1 MFIDIKLSSKIF
13 SSSTDFIPDKFGAIS
28 EITRSNLPLKGFI
41 IFMSSIFLI
50 SSFIK
55 VTPVIGSISSK
66 SIANIFVLGCIREI
80 YCDQPPG
87 ADPKSKTF
95 L

>member
-1 MFIDIKLSSKIF
+1 
-13 SSSTDFIPDKFGAIS
+13 
-28 EITRSNLPLKGFI
+28 
-41 IFMSSIFLI
+41 MSSIFPI

-55 VTPVIGSISSK
+55 VTPFIGSISSK